1 MPQLETAP
9 AILQQQ
15 LRDLNDT
22 NDELDVEI
30 ARLSAQQQAVQAQ
43 IRTHGALL
51 APIRRLP
58 DELLSYIFLLI
69 PRNGSRRYE
78 FVRVCRR
85 WCTVALHTAKL
96 WTHIEISSYRL
107 PTKNDLL
114 RRLAMTAQAPLH
126 IDFHDDDPEPDYARL
141 LYLLYEQ
148 SARWE
153 TAQLRGAPQSVMAW
167 DPSPLPMLRAV
178 TIEGR
183 NDSRE
188 LDDEEEEQALE
199 KPDKHTVLSRYLHL
213 FREAPNIESVS
224 IQCLEK
230 PAALSFPS
238 SWTKIRQLSINCT
251 DCECMGR
258 TPLRTFLPAL
268 FSYRHTLRSCNLCA
282 NDLGLS
288 PDAFSS
294 GPLVFP
300 RLEELVLCGAPIQL
314 CVHIVAPRLR
324 RIEIDL
330 SLENA
335 PARELAGLIVLL
347 EKSSGCPDLRSATFR
362 ALNEEPA
369 DVIDCLSKLPS
380 SVVMLD
386 LFDGPHHEWLPP
398 IPLVTLEVLEALT
411 LRQGCDQLLP
421 QLTSLHLWPTDDLVS
436 DMYDDADGTRKV
448 LEALRDSRAPSSA
461 TGGEEGMSAGLQ
473 TLVYD
478 DNVELIREGEITGM
492 MPKIYVW

>member
-1 MPQLETAP
+1 
-9 AILQQQ
+9 
-15 LRDLNDT
+15 
-22 NDELDVEI
+22 
-30 ARLSAQQQAVQAQ
+30 LSAQQQAVQAQ

-58 DELLSYIFLLI
+58 DELLSHIFLLT
-69 PRNGSRRYE
+69 PRAGCRSNN

-85 WCTVALHTAKL
+85 WRIVALQTAQL
-96 WTHIEISSYRL
+96 WTRIRIVSYRP
-107 PTKNDLL
+107 PTETNLL
-114 RRLAMTAQAPLH
+114 RLLAMTAQASLH
-126 IDFHDDDPEPDYARL
+126 IEFHDKDTERDYARL

-153 TAQLRGAPQSVMAW
+153 TAQLGGAPQSVMAW

-188 LDDEEEEQALE
+188 LDDEEKEQALE
-199 KPDKHTVLSRYLHL
+199 NPDEHTVVSRYLHL
-213 FREAPNIESVS
+213 FRDAPNIESVS

-238 SWTKIRQLSINCT
+238 SWSKIRQLDINCT
-251 DCECMGR
+251 DCEYMGR

-268 FSYRHTLRSCNLCA
+268 FSYRHTLRSCSLCA

-294 GPLVFP
+294 GPLVFS

-314 CVHIVAPRLR
+314 CVNIVAPRLQ

-330 SLENA
+330 SLEDS
-335 PARELAGLIVLL
+335 PAHELAGFIILL
-347 EKSSGCPDLRSATFR
+347 EKSSGCPDLRSATFK

-369 DVIDCLSKLPS
+369 DVIDCLSKLPP
-380 SVVMLD
+380 SVVTLD
-386 LFDGPHHEWLPP
+386 LLDEPHDEWAPP
-398 IPLVTLEVLEALT
+398 MPLVTLEVLKALT
-411 LRQGCDQLLP
+411 LRRGCDQLLP

-478 DNVELIREGEITGM
+478 D
-492 MPKIYVW
+492 